1 MSEPLMNTSDN
12 RNGQDEAIY
21 QGNARGSTVSGAN
34 TIPGGS
40 PVSRRSTGIP
50 ARNAFFCF
58 MAAFIWGTAFVAQRV
73 GGEHMG
79 PFTMNGFRGLLAFF
93 VLLPLVLLRKKA
105 RKEREQAGDLNLEPY
120 SFKRTVKGG
129 IFVGLILLAASTLQ
143 QIGIMQVDVGKA
155 GFMTALYII
164 IVPVL
169 SFFITRRGSVRVFTA
184 AGLAA
189 AGLYFLSFSSA
200 EGFAP
205 ADLMLL
211 GCAFAYS
218 MHILCIDHFSKGTDA
233 VELSCIQFLVSGL
246 AGTLISLIVEKPVL
260 SSFGMAGWLSLLY
273 AGVFSSGAAYT
284 FQILGQKGADPAI
297 ASLILSLESVISAV
311 SGFVLLHQVLTG
323 REIFGCALMFTAIV
337 LVQLPAGR
345 KKLQVPEEKHS

>member
-1 MSEPLMNTSDN
+1 MSEHSMNTQDN
-12 RNGQDEAIY
+12 RNGQYD
-21 QGNARGSTVSGAN
+21 QGSAGIRRGSA
-34 TIPGGS
+34 
-40 PVSRRSTGIP
+40 GIP

-105 RKEREQAGDLNLEPY
+105 RKEREQAGDRNLEPY
-120 SFKRTVKGG
+120 SFQRTVKGG

-169 SFFITRRGSVRVFTA
+169 SFFMTGRGSVRVFTA

-246 AGTLISLIVEKPVL
+246 AGTLISLIAEKPVL

-323 REIFGCALMFTAIV
+323 REVFGCALMFAAIV
-337 LVQLPAGR
+337 LVQLSAGR
-345 KKLQVPEEKHS
+345 KKLQIPEEKHS

>member
-1 MSEPLMNTSDN
+1 MSEQITGTDRTKQYIREPPAAAPSPARTPSRAAARSPAGAPGFRQEMHSSALWRPL
-12 RNGQDEAIY
+12 
-21 QGNARGSTVSGAN
+21 SGA
-34 TIPGGS
+34 PRL
-40 PVSRRSTGIP
+40 SRRES
-50 ARNAFFCF
+50 AEN
-58 MAAFIWGTAFVAQRV
+58 IWG
-73 GGEHMG
+73 
-79 PFTMNGFRGLLAFF
+79 FF

-105 RKEREQAGDLNLEPY
+105 RKEREQAGDRNLEPY

-129 IFVGLILLAASTLQ
+129 IFVGLILLVASTLQ

-246 AGTLISLIVEKPVL
+246 AGTLISLIVERPVL

>member
-1 MSEPLMNTSDN
+1 
-12 RNGQDEAIY
+12 
-21 QGNARGSTVSGAN
+21 
-34 TIPGGS
+34 
-40 PVSRRSTGIP
+40 
-50 ARNAFFCF
+50 
-58 MAAFIWGTAFVAQRV
+58 
-73 GGEHMG
+73 
-79 PFTMNGFRGLLAFF
+79 
-93 VLLPLVLLRKKA
+93 
-105 RKEREQAGDLNLEPY
+105 
-120 SFKRTVKGG
+120 
-129 IFVGLILLAASTLQ
+129 
-143 QIGIMQVDVGKA
+143 
-155 GFMTALYII
+155 
-164 IVPVL
+164 
-169 SFFITRRGSVRVFTA
+169 
-184 AGLAA
+184 
-189 AGLYFLSFSSA
+189 
-200 EGFAP
+200 
-205 ADLMLL
+205 MLL

-337 LVQLPAGR
+337 LVQFPAGR

>member
-1 MSEPLMNTSDN
+1 M
-12 RNGQDEAIY
+12 
-21 QGNARGSTVSGAN
+21 
-34 TIPGGS
+34 
-40 PVSRRSTGIP
+40 SRRES
-50 ARNAFFCF
+50 AEN
-58 MAAFIWGTAFVAQRV
+58 IWG
-73 GGEHMG
+73 
-79 PFTMNGFRGLLAFF
+79 
-93 VLLPLVLLRKKA
+93 PLVLLRKKA
-105 RKEREQAGDLNLEPY
+105 RKEREQAGDRNLEPY

-129 IFVGLILLAASTLQ
+129 IFVGLILLVASTLQ

-345 KKLQVPEEKHS
+345 KLQVPEEKHS